1 MSIGRKKLIAKL
13 EGRFFK
19 NIYNNQNQIRYP
31 ITFKNGSKLKGRY
44 ILDVNDNNENYFY
57 SGHYV
62 FGANKVYIY
71 KAIDSMLQFLENE
84 DCDIEIAIDMLSDKN
99 RAYS

>member
-1 MSIGRKKLIAKL
+1 MKV
-13 EGRFFK
+13 
-19 NIYNNQNQIRYP
+19 
-31 ITFKNGSKLKGRY
+31 Y
-44 ILDVNDNNENYFY
+44 ILNVNDNNKDYFY

-84 DCDIEIAIDMLSDKN
+84 DCDIEIAIDMLSDN
-99 RAYS
+99 LS

>member
-13 EGRFFK
+13 EGKFFK
-19 NIYNNQNQIRYP
+19 NIYNNKNQIRYP

-44 ILDVNDNNENYFY
+44 ILDVNNSNKDYFY

-62 FGANKVYIY
+62 FGANKLYIY
-71 KAIDSMLQFLENE
+71 KAIDSMLQFLESE
-84 DCDIEIAIDMLSDKN
+84 DYDIEIAIDSLSDN
-99 RAYS
+99 LS

>member
-44 ILDVNDNNENYFY
+44 ILDVNDN
-57 SGHYV
+57 
-62 FGANKVYIY
+62 K
-71 KAIDSMLQFLENE
+71 
-84 DCDIEIAIDMLSDKN
+84 
-99 RAYS
+99 